1 MSTRELGKI
10 NPTRE
15 LGKINPTA
23 MTAQIELNVL
33 ELIGTK
39 LFKKYIQ
46 DNFIKEKLTT
56 YETNTIYYIF
66 FKPGFFS
73 SIAGVFCFITS
84 VEGENITVKEIVSS
98 MGSGSEYMD
107 SDNIDYIS
115 LNCNFP
121 GDTIIKKTHIK
132 GVLPYSTIRNAT
144 IEYNKTNPNVL
155 TCVRNQKEKVA
166 REAWVKN
173 VKDKPKPVFTA
184 PPSREDI
191 EKLRIAQNSL
201 FDVEKRIHDLETVMT
216 DNKCNKYLGGG
227 KRRTNKNKKT
237 IKRNKSKGKKS
248 RRNFINK

>member
-10 NPTRE
+10 NPT
-15 LGKINPTA
+15 T

-98 MGSGSEYMD
+98 MGSGSEYMA

-115 LNCNFP
+115 LNCNYP

-132 GVLPYSTIRNAT
+132 GVLPYSTIQKAT
-144 IEYNKTNPNVL
+144 NKYIETNPNVL

-166 REAWVKN
+166 REAWVKKF
-173 VKDKPKPVFTA
+173 KDKPKPVFTA
-184 PPSREDI
+184 APPSHEDI
-191 EKLRIAQNSL
+191 ARLQNDQSSL
-201 FDVEKRIHDLETVMT
+201 LKVEKGIHELEIVMM